1 MKALSFLLPVLN
13 LIRRFGFIYRLI
25 GIAGC
30 VLFFS
35 SNIKDVLFL
44 SSTKGVEPITIEE
57 LTALPK
63 NEIPRYLKL
72 ENISIKDGLY
82 VATQNEET
90 GKVLNASY
98 PVYSIQQLLS
108 QDSTSLMPITAHVIV
123 KDKNFHE
130 DSLMVFMT
138 IDGMY
143 DDESFG
149 EARDILM
156 ANGVNVSSDAIL
168 IVKEKPP
175 VLKSSILWS
184 VITGVLGLL
193 ILLSFVPN
201 RMYGVQAANE
211 EEQVES

>member
-13 LIRRFGFIYRLI
+13 LIRRFGFIYRII
-25 GIAGC
+25 GVVGC
-30 VLFFS
+30 LVFFS

-90 GKVLNASY
+90 CKTLSASY
-98 PVYSIQQLLS
+98 PVYSIQQLLN
-108 QDSTSLMPITAHVIV
+108 QDSTSLLPITAHVIV
-123 KDKNFHE
+123 KDNNFNE

-143 DDESFG
+143 DDESFDK
-149 EARDILM
+149 ARDILM
-156 ANGVNVSSDAIL
+156 ANGVNVSSDAVL

-175 VLKSSILWS
+175 VLKSSLLWS
-184 VITGVLGLL
+184 LVTGVLGLL

-201 RMYGVQAANE
+201 RMYGIQTVHDD
-211 EEQVES
+211 EQVQS